1 MNNIHQELLTHQR
14 TATDKGYVV
23 FGTYLQGSQN
33 YNLDLPTSDREL
45 HGKQITLVF
54 VEEDGNNILGFRYDD
69 TMYVFDSNIN

>member
-1 MNNIHQELLTHQR
+1 MNGGIDNVWT
-14 TATDKGYVV
+14 
-23 FGTYLQGSQN
+23 N
-33 YNLDLPTSDREL
+33 YRWYMGWCYNKKVSRLDIVREL